1 MKPSEFIAKF
11 GWDLAQRD
19 VTCLETGFITKAD
32 FLEHYGFEILDEIK
46 IYVDAWELVQKNQGL
61 NGSRNT
67 LKLLQSS
74 IDIGLHHGIEGIDA
88 EIEIPKLKQA
98 IALVEEV
105 ESLKEVC

>member
-1 MKPSEFIAKF
+1 MKPAEFIAKF

-46 IYVDAWELVQKNQGL
+46 IYIDAWELVKEHYMIDRAKKYAN
-61 NGSRNT
+61 SPYT
-67 LKLLQSS
+67 APEIVEPLK
-74 IDIGLHHGIEGIDA
+74 
-88 EIEIPKLKQA
+88 KA
-98 IALVEEV
+98 IALVDEV